1 MFQILKADKTID
13 FMRWSKLA
21 FIFSILMIG
30 ASLFT
35 LSTKWLNWG
44 LDFTG
49 GTLIEVGFEQP
60 ANLEDIRGALEAKGF
75 GDATVQNFGSARE
88 VMVRLRPR
96 DNVAGETLG
105 NQILSAIKEGTG
117 SSVEMR
123 RIEFVGPNVG
133 DELAE
138 AGGLAILASLICILL
153 YVSMRFEWRLAAGAV
168 LALAHDVIITLG
180 IFSIMQIEV
189 DLTIVAALLTV
200 VGYSLND
207 TIVVFDRIREN
218 FRKLRKGDSAEI
230 MNSSITQTLSRTL
243 ITSGTTLLVVIAL
256 FVQGGANIH
265 GFATALLL
273 GITVGTYSSI
283 YVASALALKL
293 GITREHLLPPQVE
306 KEGAEFDELLRVIPA
321 TSSYL
326 GMS

>member
-1 MFQILKADKTID
+1 MLQILKADKTID
-13 FMRWSKLA
+13 FMRWSKVA
-21 FIFSILMIG
+21 FTFSLFMIG
-30 ASLFT
+30 AAIFT

-60 ANLEDIRGALEAKGF
+60 ANLEDIRGALEAEGF

-96 DNVAGETLG
+96 DGIANETLG
-105 NQILSAIKEGTG
+105 NQIIGAIKDGTG
-117 SSVEMR
+117 ESVEMR

-133 DELAE
+133 DELTE
-138 AGGLAILASLICILL
+138 AGGLAIIASLICILI
-153 YVSMRFEWRLAAGAV
+153 YVSIRFEWRLAAGAV
-168 LALAHDVIITLG
+168 MALAHDVIVTLG
-180 IFSIMQIEV
+180 IFSLLQIEV

-218 FRKLRKGDSAEI
+218 FRKMRKGESSEV
-230 MNSSITQTLSRTL
+230 MNNSITQTLSRTL
-243 ITSGTTLLVVIAL
+243 ITSGTTLFVVIAL
-256 FVQGGANIH
+256 FTQGGAMIH
-265 GFATALLL
+265 GFALALLL

-293 GITREHLLPPQVE
+293 GIEREHLMPTQVE
-306 KEGAEFDELLRVIPA
+306 KEGEEFDEMP
-321 TSSYL
+321 
-326 GMS
+326 

>member
-1 MFQILKADKTID
+1 MFQIMKADKTID
-13 FMRWSKLA
+13 FMRWSKFA
-21 FIFSILMIG
+21 FVFSLVMI
-30 ASLFT
+30 ATAIFT

-60 ANLEDIRGALEAKGF
+60 ADLEEIRSSLEAKGF
-75 GDATVQNFGSARE
+75 GDATVQNFGSARD

-96 DNVAGETLG
+96 DDMAGETLG
-105 NQILSAIKEGTG
+105 NQILNAIKDGTG
-117 SSVEMR
+117 KSVEMR

-133 DELAE
+133 DELTE
-138 AGGLAILASLICILL
+138 AGGLAILVSLICILI

-168 LALAHDVIITLG
+168 LALAHDIIITLG
-180 IFSIMQIEV
+180 IFSLMQIEV

-218 FRKLRKGDSAEI
+218 FRKMRKGEPTEV
-230 MNSSITQTLSRTL
+230 MNSSVTQTLSRTL
-243 ITSGTTLLVVIAL
+243 ITSATTLFVVIAL
-256 FVQGGANIH
+256 FTQGGAMIH

-293 GITREHLLPPQVE
+293 GVEREHLMPPQVE
-306 KEGAEFDELLRVIPA
+306 KEGAEFDEMP
-321 TSSYL
+321 
-326 GMS
+326 

>member
-1 MFQILKADKTID
+1 MFQILKTDSTID
-13 FMRWSKLA
+13 FMRWSKFA

-30 ASLFT
+30 TSIFT

-49 GTLIEVGFEQP
+49 GTLIEVGFEKP
-60 ANLEDIRGALEAKGF
+60 ANLEDIRLSLEAKGF

-96 DNVAGETLG
+96 ENVASEALG

-117 SSVEMR
+117 ESVEMR

-133 DELAE
+133 DELTE
-138 AGGLAILASLICILL
+138 AGGLAILVSLLCILL

-180 IFSIMQIEV
+180 VFSFLKIEV

-218 FRKLRKGDSAEI
+218 FRKMRKGESAEI

-243 ITSGTTLLVVIAL
+243 ITSGTTLFVVIAL
-256 FVQGGANIH
+256 FTQGGAMIH
-265 GFATALLL
+265 GFALALLL

-293 GITREHLLPPQVE
+293 GITREHLLTPQVE
-306 KEGAEFDELLRVIPA
+306 KEGAEFDEMP
-321 TSSYL
+321 
-326 GMS
+326 

>member
-1 MFQILKADKTID
+1 MFQIMKADKMID

-21 FIFSILMIG
+21 FVFSLVMIA
-30 ASLFT
+30 ASIFT
-35 LSTKWLNWG
+35 LSTQWLNWG

-60 ANLEDIRGALEAKGF
+60 ANLDDIRTSLVAKGF
-75 GDATVQNFGSARE
+75 GDATVQNFGSARD

-96 DNVAGETLG
+96 EGASSEMLG
-105 NQILSAIKEGTG
+105 NQILTALQEGTG
-117 SSVEMR
+117 DHVEMH

-133 DELAE
+133 DELTE

-153 YVSMRFEWRLAAGAV
+153 YVSVRFQWRLAAGAV

-180 IFSIMQIEV
+180 VFSIMQIEV

-218 FRKLRKGDSAEI
+218 FRKMRKGEPPEV
-230 MNSSITQTLSRTL
+230 MNNSITQTLSRTL
-243 ITSGTTLLVVIAL
+243 ITSATTLFVVIAL
-256 FVQGGANIH
+256 FAQGGAMIH

-293 GITREHLLPPQVE
+293 GITREHLMPPQVE
-306 KEGAEFDELLRVIPA
+306 KEGAEFEDYP
-321 TSSYL
+321 
-326 GMS
+326 

>member
-1 MFQILKADKTID
+1 MFQIFKPDMSIN
-13 FMRWSKLA
+13 FMRWSKVA
-21 FIFSILMIG
+21 FVFSIFMIA
-30 ASLFT
+30 ASVVT

-60 ANLEDIRGALEAKGF
+60 ADLALIRDSLSAEGF
-75 GDATVQNFGSARE
+75 GDAVVQNFGSATD

-96 DNVAGETLG
+96 DDMEGENLG
-105 NQILSAIKEGTG
+105 NEVLNAIKAGTG
-117 SSVEMR
+117 DNVEMR

-133 DELAE
+133 DELTE
-138 AGGLAILASLICILL
+138 AGGLAIIIALVCILI
-153 YVSMRFEWRLAAGAV
+153 YVSFRFEWRLASGAV
-168 LALAHDVIITLG
+168 MALAHDVIITLG
-180 IFSIMQIEV
+180 IFSLFDVEV

-218 FRKLRKGDSAEI
+218 FRKLRKGESDEI
-230 MNSSITQTLSRTL
+230 INASVSQTLSRTT
-243 ITSGTTLLVVIAL
+243 ITSGTTLFVVISL
-256 FVQGGANIH
+256 FTLGGSMIH
-265 GFATALLL
+265 GFAMALLI

-293 GITREHLLPPQVE
+293 GIAREHLLIPEVE
-306 KEGAEFDELLRVIPA
+306 KEGEEFDAMP
-321 TSSYL
+321 
-326 GMS
+326 

>member
-13 FMRWSKLA
+13 FMRWSKVA
-21 FIFSILMIG
+21 FMLSIVMIG
-30 ASLFT
+30 AALFT

-60 ANLEDIRGALEAKGF
+60 ANLEEIREALEAKDF

-96 DNVAGETLG
+96 EDVSGEMLG
-105 NQILSAIKEGTG
+105 QQILSAIETGTG
-117 SSVEMR
+117 KSVEMR

-133 DELAE
+133 DELTE
-138 AGGLAILASLICILL
+138 AGGLAILVSLICILI

-168 LALAHDVIITLG
+168 MALAHDVIITLG
-180 IFSIMQIEV
+180 VFSLLQIEV

-218 FRKLRKGDSAEI
+218 FRKMRKGEPADVI
-230 MNSSITQTLSRTL
+230 NNSITQTLSRTL
-243 ITSGTTLLVVIAL
+243 ITSGTTLFVVIAL
-256 FVQGGANIH
+256 FTQGGAMIH

-283 YVASALALKL
+283 YVASALAIKL
-293 GITREHLLPPQVE
+293 GIQKEHLMPPQVD
-306 KEGAEFDELLRVIPA
+306 KEGEEFEEMP
-321 TSSYL
+321 
-326 GMS
+326 

>member
-1 MFQILKADKTID
+1 MFQILKPDMMID
-13 FMRWSKLA
+13 FMRWSKGA
-21 FIFSILMIG
+21 FVLSIVVIG
-30 ASLFT
+30 AALFS
-35 LSTKWLNWG
+35 LSTNWLNWG

-60 ANLEDIRGALEAKGF
+60 ADLEQIRSSLEAKGF
-75 GDATVQNFGSARE
+75 GDATVQNFGSSRD

-96 DNVAGETLG
+96 DDVQGEVLG
-105 NQILSAIKEGTG
+105 NQILDAIKEGTG
-117 SSVEMR
+117 ESVEMR

-138 AGGLAILASLICILL
+138 AGGMAIIVSLICILL

-168 LALAHDVIITLG
+168 MALAHDIIITIG
-180 IFSIMQIEV
+180 VFSFLQIEV
-189 DLTIVAALLTV
+189 DLTIIAALLTV

-218 FRKLRKGDSAEI
+218 FRKMRNGEPAEI
-230 MNSSITQTLSRTL
+230 INGSISQTLSRTL
-243 ITSGTTLLVVIAL
+243 ITSATTLFVVIAL
-256 FVQGGANIH
+256 FTQGGANIH

-293 GITREHLLPPQVE
+293 GINKEHLMPPQVD
-306 KEGAEFDELLRVIPA
+306 KEGAEFDEMP
-321 TSSYL
+321 
-326 GMS
+326 

>member
-1 MFQILKADKTID
+1 MFQILKADKAID
-13 FMRWSKLA
+13 FMRWSKFA
-21 FIFSILMIG
+21 FALSIVMIG
-30 ASLFT
+30 ASIFT

-60 ANLEDIRGALEAKGF
+60 ANLEEIRSALESKGF
-75 GDATVQNFGSARE
+75 ADATVQNFGSARD

-96 DNVAGETLG
+96 EDVAGETLG

-117 SSVEMR
+117 KNVEMR

-133 DELAE
+133 DELTE
-138 AGGLAILASLICILL
+138 AGGLAILVSLLCILL

-180 IFSIMQIEV
+180 VFSMMQIEV

-207 TIVVFDRIREN
+207 TIVIFDRIREN
-218 FRKLRKGDSAEI
+218 FRKMRKGEPADVMDI
-230 MNSSITQTLSRTL
+230 SITQTLSRTL
-243 ITSGTTLLVVIAL
+243 ITSGTTLFVVIAL
-256 FVQGGANIH
+256 FAQGGVMIH

-283 YVASALALKL
+283 YMASALALKL
-293 GITREHLLPPQVE
+293 GIQKEHLMPPQVE
-306 KEGAEFDELLRVIPA
+306 KEGAEFEELP
-321 TSSYL
+321 
-326 GMS
+326 

>member
-1 MFQILKADKTID
+1 MKTDKTID
-13 FMRWSKLA
+13 FMRWSKVTVV
-21 FIFSILMIG
+21 FSMLMIA
-30 ASLFT
+30 ASVFT

-60 ANLEDIRGALEAKGF
+60 ANLEQIRGALEAKGF
-75 GDATVQNFGSARE
+75 GDATVQNFGSARD

-96 DNVAGETLG
+96 EDSQGEKLG
-105 NQILSAIKEGTG
+105 NQILDALAEGTG
-117 SSVEMR
+117 ESVEMR

-133 DELAE
+133 DELTE
-138 AGGLAILASLICILL
+138 AGGLAIIASLICILL
-153 YVSMRFEWRLAAGAV
+153 YVSVRFEWRLAAGAV
-168 LALAHDVIITLG
+168 LALAHAVIITLG
-180 IFSIMQIEV
+180 VFSFLQIEV

-218 FRKLRKGDSAEI
+218 FRKMRKGEPSDV
-230 MNSSITQTLSRTL
+230 MNSSVTQTLSRTL
-243 ITSGTTLLVVIAL
+243 ITSLTTLFVVIAL
-256 FVQGGANIH
+256 FTQGGANIH

-273 GITVGTYSSI
+273 GIVVGTYSSI

-293 GITREHLLPPQVE
+293 GIQREHLMPPQVE
-306 KEGAEFDELLRVIPA
+306 KEGEEFDEMP
-321 TSSYL
+321 
-326 GMS
+326 

>member
-1 MFQILKADKTID
+1 MFQIMKADKLID
-13 FMRWSKLA
+13 FMRWSKSA
-21 FIFSILMIG
+21 FILSMVCIAASIFS
-30 ASLFT
+30 
-35 LSTKWLNWG
+35 LSTNWLNWG

-60 ANLEDIRGALEAKGF
+60 ADLEQVRASLDAEGF
-75 GDATVQNFGSARE
+75 GDATVQNFGSSRD

-96 DNVAGETLG
+96 EDAQGEKLG
-105 NQILSAIKEGTG
+105 NQILAALEKGTG
-117 SSVEMR
+117 EQVEMR

-138 AGGLAILASLICILL
+138 AGGLAIIVSLICILI

-168 LALAHDVIITLG
+168 MALAHDVILTLG
-180 IFSIMQIEV
+180 IFSLLQIEV

-218 FRKLRKGDSAEI
+218 FRKMRKGEPTDVINQSV
-230 MNSSITQTLSRTL
+230 SQTLSRTL
-243 ITSGTTLLVVIAL
+243 ITSLTTLCVVIAL
-256 FVQGGANIH
+256 YTQGGAMIH

-273 GITVGTYSSI
+273 GITIGTYSSI

-293 GITREHLLPPQVE
+293 GIQREHLMPPQVE
-306 KEGAEFDELLRVIPA
+306 KEGAEFDEMP
-321 TSSYL
+321 
-326 GMS
+326 

>member
-1 MFQILKADKTID
+1 MFQILKAEKTID
-13 FMRWSKLA
+13 FMRWSKLT
-21 FIFSILMIG
+21 FLLSLLMIG
-30 ASLFT
+30 ASIFT
-35 LSTKWLNWG
+35 LATKGLNWG

-60 ANLEDIRGALEAKGF
+60 AHLDQIRDALEAKGF
-75 GDATVQNFGSARE
+75 GDATVQNFGSARD

-96 DNVAGETLG
+96 EGIAGETLG
-105 NQILSAIKEGTG
+105 NQILSAIEEGTG
-117 SSVEMR
+117 EHVDMR

-153 YVSMRFEWRLAAGAV
+153 YVSMRFEWRLASGAV
-168 LALAHDVIITLG
+168 LSLAHDVMITLG
-180 IFSIMQIEV
+180 IFSFLQIEI

-218 FRKLRKGDSAEI
+218 FRKLRKGEPVEVI
-230 MNSSITQTLSRTL
+230 NNSITQTLSRTL
-243 ITSGTTLLVVIAL
+243 ITSGTTLFVVIAL

-283 YVASALALKL
+283 YVASALSLKL
-293 GITREHLLPPQVE
+293 GITREHLLPQQVE
-306 KEGAEFDELLRVIPA
+306 KEGAQLDELP
-321 TSSYL
+321 
-326 GMS
+326 

>member
-1 MFQILKADKTID
+1 MFQILKAKGTID
-13 FMRWSKLA
+13 FMRWSKFA
-21 FIFSILMIG
+21 FAFSLLMIV
-30 ASLFT
+30 ASAAT

-49 GTLIEVGFEQP
+49 GTLIEVSFP
-60 ANLEDIRGALEAKGF
+60 KAPDLHIVRTSLAADGF

-96 DNVAGETLG
+96 EGLESQTLG
-105 NQILSAIKEGTG
+105 NQILRSIEKGTG

-133 DELAE
+133 IELAE
-138 AGGLAILASLICILL
+138 AGGLAIIVSLLCILL

-168 LALAHDVIITLG
+168 LSLAHDVFITLG
-180 IFSIMQIEV
+180 VFSLLQIEV

-218 FRKLRKGDSAEI
+218 FRKMRKGEPGEI
-230 MNSSITQTLSRTL
+230 MNDSITQTLSRTL
-243 ITSGTTLLVVIAL
+243 ITSGTTLFVVIAL
-256 FVQGGANIH
+256 FINGGSMIH
-265 GFATALLL
+265 GFALALLL

-293 GITREHLLPPQVE
+293 GITREHLMPPQVE
-306 KEGAEFDELLRVIPA
+306 KEGAELDELP
-321 TSSYL
+321 
-326 GMS
+326 

>member
-1 MFQILKADKTID
+1 MFQILKSDSSID
-13 FMRWSKLA
+13 FMRWSKFA
-21 FIFSILMIG
+21 FIFSVLMIG
-30 ASLFT
+30 TSIFT

-49 GTLIEVGFEQP
+49 GTLIEVGFEKP
-60 ANLEDIRGALEAKGF
+60 ANLEDIRLSLEAKGF
-75 GDATVQNFGSARE
+75 GDATVQNFGSARD

-96 DNVAGETLG
+96 ENVASDALG
-105 NQILSAIKEGTG
+105 NQILSAIKVGTG
-117 SSVEMR
+117 ENVEMR

-133 DELAE
+133 DELTE
-138 AGGLAILASLICILL
+138 AGGLAILVSLLCILL

-180 IFSIMQIEV
+180 IFSFLQIEV

-218 FRKLRKGDSAEI
+218 FRKMRKGESADI
-230 MNSSITQTLSRTL
+230 MNNSITQTLSRTL
-243 ITSGTTLLVVIAL
+243 ITSGTTLFVVIAL
-256 FVQGGANIH
+256 FMQGGAMIH
-265 GFATALLL
+265 GFALALLL

-293 GITREHLLPPQVE
+293 GITREHLLTPQVE
-306 KEGAEFDELLRVIPA
+306 KEGAEFDEMP
-321 TSSYL
+321 
-326 GMS
+326 

>member
-1 MFQILKADKTID
+1 MFQILKTDKTID
-13 FMRWSKLA
+13 FMRWSKGA
-21 FIFSILMIG
+21 FLLSLVMVG
-30 ASLFT
+30 AAIFT

-60 ANLEDIRGALEAKGF
+60 ANLDLVRESLDAKGF
-75 GDATVQNFGSARE
+75 GDATVQNFGSSRD
-88 VMVRLRPR
+88 VLVRLRPR
-96 DNVAGETLG
+96 DDMKGEQLG
-105 NQILSAIKEGTG
+105 NQILNALKEGTG
-117 SSVEMR
+117 ESIEMR

-133 DELAE
+133 DELTE
-138 AGGLAILASLICILL
+138 AGGLAIIVSLLCILL
-153 YVSMRFEWRLAAGAV
+153 YVSVRFEWRLAAGAV
-168 LALAHDVIITLG
+168 MALAHDVIITLG
-180 IFSIMQIEV
+180 IFSLLEIEV

-218 FRKLRKGDSAEI
+218 FRKMRKGESSEV
-230 MNSSITQTLSRTL
+230 MNNSITQTLSRTL
-243 ITSGTTLLVVIAL
+243 ITSGTTLFVVISL
-256 FVQGGANIH
+256 FTQGGAMIH

-293 GITREHLLPPQVE
+293 GIEREHLMPTQVE
-306 KEGAEFDELLRVIPA
+306 KEGEEFEETP
-321 TSSYL
+321 
-326 GMS
+326 

>member
-1 MFQILKADKTID
+1 MLQLLKADLDIN
-13 FMRWSKLA
+13 FMRWAKPA
-21 FIFSILMIG
+21 FILSALMIA
-30 ASLFT
+30 ASVFS

-60 ANLEDIRGALEAKGF
+60 ADLDAIRQSLAAKGF
-75 GDATVQNFGSARE
+75 DDAIVQNFGTSRD

-96 DNVAGETLG
+96 ENVKGEELG
-105 NQILSAIKEGTG
+105 VQILEAIKVGTG
-117 SSVEMR
+117 VAVEMR

-133 DELAE
+133 DELTE
-138 AGGLAILASLICILL
+138 AGGLAILVSLVCILL

-168 LALAHDVIITLG
+168 ASLAHDVIITLG
-180 IFSIMQIEV
+180 IFSFFSIEV

-207 TIVVFDRIREN
+207 TIVVYDRVREN
-218 FRKLRKGDSAEI
+218 FRKMRTADAEEV
-230 MNSSITQTLSRTL
+230 MNTSISQTLSRTL
-243 ITSGTTLLVVIAL
+243 ITSWTTLFVVIAL
-256 FVQGGANIH
+256 FLVGGAMIH
-265 GFATALLL
+265 GFAAALLI

-293 GITREHLLPPQVE
+293 GITREHLLPPVIE
-306 KEGAEFDELLRVIPA
+306 KEGDEFESTP
-321 TSSYL
+321 
-326 GMS
+326 